1 MKILTFLSELEAGYV
16 IPLILRLK
24 LGASNLVGL
33 GLKDMLH
40 HGSLILYLN
49 WFCTTHNL
57 ACTFFILFMEAL
69 ENKK

>member
-33 GLKDMLH
+33 GP
-40 HGSLILYLN
+40 
-49 WFCTTHNL
+49 
-57 ACTFFILFMEAL
+57 
-69 ENKK
+69 